1 MAAPSGPDV
10 VGLLR
15 DDVSYGVAGDH
26 GGHQRAI
33 QEVPMAFS
41 WPGLKAQARQEHFR
55 AVDVVPTVLRL
66 MGIEPVA
73 GSEFDGEAY
82 RLKQAH

>member
-1 MAAPSGPDV
+1 
-10 VGLLR
+10 
-15 DDVSYGVAGDH
+15 
-26 GGHQRAI
+26 
-33 QEVPMAFS
+33 MAFS

-73 GSEFDGEAY
+73 GSEFDGTAY
-82 RLKQAH
+82 RLKQGN